1 MFGFRIRASRRIA
14 GAGDVTADLVITNG
28 DGAGELLRRTL
39 HGSEVLPWRDV
50 LYEGPLPPTGT
61 LEDLTKLRIEH
72 LAASGGG
79 ERGAIEFELTAR
91 DRGLAMSANF
101 DRVVLWFEHDLYDQ
115 LQLLQVL
122 DWFADHPPEGGS
134 LLLVQTE
141 DYIGRQEPDVIPR
154 LAETAAPVT
163 QPQLDVAK
171 RAWAALRQPTP
182 EAWAKLLDEDT
193 SALPFLRPAVLRMLE
208 ELPGPD
214 GLTRTERQMLS
225 TVEAMSAL
233 GLFVAVQKMEEA
245 EFMGD
250 WSFWRLL
257 DQLALANE
265 PLVAGLEAAPF
276 QHADPER
283 AKAYLTS
290 RLSLTSLGK
299 AVLAGGADWVKH
311 HHVDRWWGG
320 THLTDDNSWRW
331 NGEAE
336 ELIPPPR

>member
-1 MFGFRIRASRRIA
+1 MS
-14 GAGDVTADLVITNG
+14 VTADLVITNG
-28 DGAGELLRRTL
+28 DAAGEVLRRTL

-50 LYEGPLPPTGT
+50 LHEGPVPLTEA
-61 LEDLTKLRIEH
+61 LEDLTATRVAYLGS
-72 LAASGGG
+72 SGAGD
-79 ERGAIEFELTAR
+79 RGTIEFELTSR
-91 DRGLAMSANF
+91 DRGIAVSGQF

-122 DWFADHPPEGGS
+122 DWFADHPRPDGT

-141 DYIGRQEPDVIPR
+141 DYIGRQEPEEIAR
-154 LAETAAPVT
+154 LAETAVPVT
-163 QPQLDVAK
+163 QAQCALAK

-182 EAWAKLLDEDT
+182 EPWAKLLGEDT
-193 SALPFLRPAVLRMLE
+193 SALPFLHTSILRMLE

-214 GLTRTERQMLS
+214 GLSRTERQMLA
-225 TVEAMSAL
+225 TIEATESITAL
-233 GLFVAVQKMEEA
+233 GLFVAVQKMEDA

-257 DQLALANE
+257 DQLALGEE

-276 QHADPER
+276 QHTDPER

-299 AVLAGGADWVKH
+299 AVLAGGADWTEH
-311 HHVDRWWGG
+311 HTVDRWWGG
-320 THLTDDNSWRW
+320 THLTEDNLWRW
-331 NGEAE
+331 DGDVE